1 MSFVVTVRGAPAQ
14 LSELLALGLPQSLA
28 VKLEHALAHL
38 QAGQLTPACNVL
50 RAFQREA
57 RAQAG
62 HQLAVAQAASVITAA
77 GRIST
82 VAGCSRPRG

>member
-1 MSFVVTVRGAPAQ
+1 MSFVVTVRGGPEQ
-14 LSELLALGLPQSLA
+14 LTDLVALGLPQSLK

-38 QAGQLTPACNVL
+38 QAGRLVIACNVL

-62 HQLAVAQAASVITAA
+62 HQLPAAQAGPVLIAV

-82 VAGCSRPRG
+82 VAGCSRPPG